1 MDLSLILINRIEE
14 IMMIRKAL
22 MATLLTFASATSWA
36 QSPLDG
42 TWNFSMDSPMGSINA
57 IVTMQSEGATL
68 TGEFDMGGGR
78 KWPIEA
84 GIIEDNKISFE
95 LDRDGAMTYMMSASV
110 DGNTITGTA
119 SAMGSV
125 ADWSMS
131 K

>member
-1 MDLSLILINRIEE
+1 ML
-14 IMMIRKAL
+14 AL
-22 MATLLTFASATSWA
+22 VTFASSTLWA
-36 QSPLDG
+36 QSPVDG
-42 TWNFSMDSPMGSINA
+42 TWNFIMDSPMGSIIA
-57 IVTMQSEGATL
+57 KVTMQVEGATL

-78 KWPIEA
+78 KWTIES
-84 GIIEDNKISFE
+84 GTIEDNQISFE

-110 DGNTITGTA
+110 NGNTITGTA